1 MVDGKQD
8 SVRIIPKFYNGSA
21 QLFQL
26 KQPPHHRE
34 EAGTGVASL
43 STPQSQ
49 ELLIDPYPRCLSLHT
64 ALNLRE
70 SIVARLAGE
79 NNSRHPEVGIEDGIE
94 DSDEEGLQDGD
105 MIAPSSKAVLL
116 VSYTEKSNLKAI
128 QLTEDVLIDVDG
140 GSKEQDL
147 LNDNELILHHPYHMD

>member
-1 MVDGKQD
+1 MDVKQD
-8 SVRIIPKFYNGSA
+8 SVRGIPKCYNGPA

-79 NNSRHPEVGIEDGIE
+79 NNARHPEVGIEDGIE
-94 DSDEEGLQDGD
+94 DSDEEGFQDGD
-105 MIAPSSKAVLL
+105 GIAPSSKSVLL
-116 VSYTEKSNLKAI
+116 VSQKGK
-128 QLTEDVLIDVDG
+128 
-140 GSKEQDL
+140 GS
-147 LNDNELILHHPYHMD
+147 